1 LDIAWRILP
10 KNKATAIL
18 AKVLLGGSP
27 AKLCPVSLTTNNMK
41 EQLQELIKEM
51 EEVRGRWDGKTGGYM
66 EEQADTASDIIDNA
80 RELIDLINK
89 LNGTN

>member
-1 LDIAWRILP
+1 
-10 KNKATAIL
+10 
-18 AKVLLGGSP
+18 
-27 AKLCPVSLTTNNMK
+27 MK

-51 EEVRGRWDGKTGGYM
+51 KVIQSAWNGDEGGYM